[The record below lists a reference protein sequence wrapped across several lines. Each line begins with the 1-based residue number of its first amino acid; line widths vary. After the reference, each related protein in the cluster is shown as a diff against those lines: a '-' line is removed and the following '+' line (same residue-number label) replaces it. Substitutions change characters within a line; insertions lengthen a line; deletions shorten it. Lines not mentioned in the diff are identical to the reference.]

1 MSPASSSAPARW
13 ILEDKPVRACFAH
26 DGTGEVHIEEERPL
40 ASIAIELHDVDG
52 DEAARRI
59 DEYHDLYAEI
69 YAGEPYS
76 WGPEYAELFQR
87 RFDTHRQQ
95 AGFALVEART
105 TGTLIG
111 LGYGISLSPAI
122 PWWQNLITPIPPEV
136 TDEPPG
142 RTWALTELMIGERW
156 RRLHLAEA
164 VHDRLLGGRTEE
176 RATTTVLP
184 AATAAQAAV
193 LKWGW
198 EKVGRKRNPLPGAPV
213 FDVLV
218 KTLER

>member
-13 ILEDKPVRACFAH
+13 ILSTGRYERFAQ
-26 DGTGEVHIEEERPL
+26 DGTGEVNIEEERPL
-40 ASIAIELHDVDG
+40 ASIAIELQDADG

-59 DEYHDLYAEI
+59 DEYRDLYAEI
-69 YAGEPYS
+69 FAGEPYS
-76 WGPEYAELFQR
+76 WGPEYAELFER
-87 RFDTHRQQ
+87 RFETHRQQ

-105 TGTLIG
+105 TGKLIG
-111 LGYGISLSPAI
+111 FGYGISLSPVI
-122 PWWQNLITPIPPEV
+122 PWWQNLITSIPPEI

-164 VHDRLLGGRTEE
+164 VHDRLLADRPEE

-198 EKVGRKRNPLPGAPV
+198 EKVGQKRNPLPGAPI

-218 KTLER
+218 KTL

>member
-1 MSPASSSAPARW
+1 MHHA
-13 ILEDKPVRACFAH
+13 
-26 DGTGEVHIEEERPL
+26 
-40 ASIAIELHDVDG
+40 DG

-59 DEYHDLYAEI
+59 DEYRDLYGEI
-69 YAGEPYS
+69 FAGAPYS
-76 WGPEYAELFQR
+76 WGPEYAELFER
-87 RFDTHRQQ
+87 RFETHRQQ

-111 LGYGISLSPAI
+111 FGYGISLSPAI
-122 PWWQNLITPIPPEV
+122 PWWQNLITSIPPEI

-164 VHDRLLGGRTEE
+164 VHDRLLADRPEE

-184 AATAAQAAV
+184 AATAAQAAM

-198 EKVGRKRNPLPGAPV
+198 EKVGQKRNPLPGAPI

-218 KTLER
+218 KTL